1 MSAEE
6 QTLVTPTPPTPKE
19 KRTPKKVAEKKQVDD
34 VDGVV
39 AVTPDVAAVVAET
52 VVAAPVEGQVET
64 PKRQLRTP
72 EEQAEWLKKR
82 KESQAARKAE
92 LKAKKQAAVA
102 EGATDATTAPIKKGG
117 KKNNNKKGKN
127 SGDVVEKIVELAGT
141 DAVFKK
147 FISAQ
152 YQAYVEITKK

>member
-19 KRTPKKVAEKKQVDD
+19 KRTPKKVVEKRQFDG
-34 VDGVV
+34 VDG
-39 AVTPDVAAVVAET
+39 VVAET

-92 LKAKKQAAVA
+92 LKAKKQAAA
-102 EGATDATTAPIKKGG
+102 TEGATDATTAPIKKGA